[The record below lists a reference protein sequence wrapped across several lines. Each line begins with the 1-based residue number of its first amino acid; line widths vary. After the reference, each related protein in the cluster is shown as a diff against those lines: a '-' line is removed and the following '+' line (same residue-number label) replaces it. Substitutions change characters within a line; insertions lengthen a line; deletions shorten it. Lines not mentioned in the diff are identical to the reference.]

1 MHHDDH
7 NIHFEYFNLH
17 RPILKENLPCW
28 RRRKPLLWTGLSC
41 WKWRCLMERCQRH
54 GQRVTSPSGAQ
65 EGLWAM
71 WPLELTVL
79 PPIRVRIFFCATIL
93 HEYWIY
99 TWSASQAWAL
109 PTSQACLVTLGRQT
123 WMLKSWVSDGR
134 PECYLGHPCRLLL
147 TDTVPRKAVRNHQP
161 NNCRQMTGL
170 AFTIILHAPF
180 HISIISFTQTSVD
193 RWGGCYRYI
202 RDYLLSL
209 FFCRENHTSL
219 RNPCTRE
226 YIHFSGY
233 S

>member
-79 PPIRVRIFFCATIL
+79 PPIRVRIFCATIL
-93 HEYWIY
+93 
-99 TWSASQAWAL
+99 
-109 PTSQACLVTLGRQT
+109 
-123 WMLKSWVSDGR
+123 
-134 PECYLGHPCRLLL
+134 
-147 TDTVPRKAVRNHQP
+147 
-161 NNCRQMTGL
+161 
-170 AFTIILHAPF
+170 
-180 HISIISFTQTSVD
+180 D
-193 RWGGCYRYI
+193 RWISNIHLIFISGLGFAYVPSVFSYTGSTDLDVEVMGERWKTRVLSGPPVSTASNRHRSKKGCAQ
-202 RDYLLSL
+202 S
-209 FFCRENHTSL
+209 SAK
-219 RNPCTRE
+219 
-226 YIHFSGY
+226 
-233 S
+233 